1 MLDTPGSSK
10 VGKDGKKKKT
20 KRGGTRLREAREK
33 AKEKWWK
40 SLTEE
45 QRQEIEENQKRVAE
59 ILQFAKENEVKNEE
73 AVLTDEEIKM
83 AVDRF
88 MTHDYKVPHTPTFHR
103 RHCTALTVNA
113 EPFAG

>member
-1 MLDTPGSSK
+1 VFDAPKASK

-20 KRGGTRLREAREK
+20 KRGGTRIREAREK
-33 AKEKWWK
+33 AKEKWWN

-73 AVLTDEEIKM
+73 AVLTDEEIKL

-88 MTHDYKVPHTPTFHR
+88 MTHDHKVCPKPQPSIQG
-103 RHCTALTVNA
+103 TA
-113 EPFAG
+113 PD